1 MKKKMCVML
10 LVLSMALCLGAC
22 GASGGKSSYN
32 AAQSAGGADTK
43 ADGSAPQE
51 SEHYEVEE
59 EIAADE
65 AATDD
70 AGEVSMA
77 DEATTDDAGEVSTA
91 QEEGTTGTASSE
103 NTAKTNEKIIYTY
116 NYSVETKTFDDFMK
130 SVQQRVN
137 EYGGYM
143 ESSEIQG
150 NEEMNI
156 SRYANLVIRVPAEKM
171 HSFLEMVKNN
181 SNVTYSNSSSENVT
195 LTYVDM
201 QSHVEALK
209 AEQKSLMDMLEHA
222 DTVEAII
229 TIQSRLTD
237 VRYELES
244 YESQLRVYDNRINYS
259 TLYLDVNEVDRESSV
274 ATKLS
279 YGEEISQG
287 LSDTLYGMGQG
298 LRDFSIWLIVNLPI
312 LLVLADII
320 VIIVLIVRAMM
331 KRSERKNADY
341 IAARKA
347 GGAWSIGLPG
357 KKEKERETG
366 KPKNEQESGEKKE

>member
-10 LVLSMALCLGAC
+10 LALSMALCLGAC

-43 ADGSAPQE
+43 ADGSAPQG
-51 SEHYEVEE
+51 SEYYDVEE
-59 EIAADE
+59 EIAEDMEAPEDAPADE
-65 AATDD
+65 AAKDD
-70 AGEVSMA
+70 AGEFS
-77 DEATTDDAGEVSTA
+77 TT
-91 QEEGTTGTASSE
+91 QEEGTTDTTSSE
-103 NTAKTNEKIIYTY
+103 NTAKTDEKIIYTY

-312 LLVLADII
+312 LLVLAVII

-347 GGAWSIGLPG
+347 SGAWSIGLPG
-357 KKEKERETG
+357 KKEKEREAG
-366 KPKNEQESGEKKE
+366 KPENEQESGEKKE